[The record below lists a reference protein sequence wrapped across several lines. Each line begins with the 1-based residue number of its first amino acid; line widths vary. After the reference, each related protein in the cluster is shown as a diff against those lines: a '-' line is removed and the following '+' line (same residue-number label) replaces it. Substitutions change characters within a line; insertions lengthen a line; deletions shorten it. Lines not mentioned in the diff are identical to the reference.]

1 MRRILD
7 FYTDGKEDFDEN
19 EAVYEEDINPEVV
32 EMVEELKSEGKASKG
47 TRFFQIISGLM
58 AIVSVKK
65 GDSVYNLF
73 ISLAKLPPIAFLFS
87 AVLTD
92 IPLLSL
98 IKVSLII
105 SGSSVSINTIHSSY
119 WNNLA
124 IIEGSIKSISEKY
137 LPATSI

>member
-58 AIVSVKK
+58 AIVSICSMLYIKSLYFLTYKK
-65 GDSVYNLF
+65 GSE
-73 ISLAKLPPIAFLFS
+73 IS
-87 AVLTD
+87 D
-92 IPLLSL
+92 PLIL
-98 IKVSLII
+98 
-105 SGSSVSINTIHSSY
+105 
-119 WNNLA
+119 
-124 IIEGSIKSISEKY
+124 
-137 LPATSI
+137 